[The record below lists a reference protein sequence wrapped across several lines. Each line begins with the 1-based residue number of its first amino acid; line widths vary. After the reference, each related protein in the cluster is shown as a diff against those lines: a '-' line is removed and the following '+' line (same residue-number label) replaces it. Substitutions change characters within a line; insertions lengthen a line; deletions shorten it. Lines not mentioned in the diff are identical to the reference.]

1 MKYRTIESGLGTFV
15 LFAREDH
22 LSRLEL
28 FTGGTQEATA
38 MVTQELPEP
47 INTPEILENVVHL
60 LARYVEGEEVEFDV
74 PVDLTALKPFTARVL
89 TEIRRIPYGKTAS
102 YGTIARRLGQP
113 NAARAVGQ
121 ALKRNPIPVVIP
133 CHRVVSYDGSLGGFS
148 MGLDMKRR
156 LLSIEGVHV
165 RELRQSMIPPR

>member
-1 MKYRTIESGLGTFV
+1 MKSRTIESGLGTFV
-15 LFAREDH
+15 LFARGDH

-28 FTGGTQEATA
+28 FTGGAEEAVV
-38 MVTQELPEP
+38 MVTREVPEA
-47 INTPEILENVVHL
+47 IDTPTILENVVGL
-60 LARYVEGEEVEFDV
+60 LARYVKGEKVEFDV

-89 TEIRRIPYGKTAS
+89 TEIRKIPYGKTAS
-102 YGTIARRLGQP
+102 YGTIARRLGHP

-133 CHRVVSYDGSLGGFS
+133 CHRVVNGDGSLGGFG
-148 MGLDMKRR
+148 MGLNMKTR

-165 RELRQSMIPPR
+165 GELHQSMIPSR

>member
-1 MKYRTIESGLGTFV
+1 MKSRTIESGLGTFV

-28 FTGGTQEATA
+28 FAGGTEEAIA
-38 MVTQELPEP
+38 MITRDFPDAVD
-47 INTPEILENVVHL
+47 TPEILENVAHL
-60 LARYVEGEEVEFDV
+60 LARYVKGEEVEFDV
-74 PVDLTALKPFTARVL
+74 PADLTALKPFTTRVL
-89 TEIRRIPYGKTAS
+89 TEIRKIPYGKTAS
-102 YGTIARRLGQP
+102 YGTIARRLGHP

-133 CHRVVSYDGSLGGFS
+133 CHRVVNGDGSLGGFG
-148 MGLDMKRR
+148 MGLNMKRR

-165 RELRQSMIPPR
+165 REPHQSMIPSQ